1 MNLSTKYQKILQENK
16 GKKVEFFDGSMK
28 LEKGTIKDI
37 DYVYGSFHYIVQV
50 ERKLYDY
57 IVDPFAIIKIS

>member
-37 DYVYGSFHYIVQV
+37 DYVYGSFAVV
-50 ERKLYDY
+50 
-57 IVDPFAIIKIS
+57 